1 MFERCVLC
9 VALSMPAKFVN
20 GRERVDS
27 KRLYLLERHIQH
39 QYKHWQ
45 LQQKNGSGATRSRK
59 PTLQRVGQPNL
70 NFEPHNAGD

>member
-1 MFERCVLC
+1 MCVFERCVLC
-9 VALSMPAKFVN
+9 VTLSMPAKFVN

-45 LQQKNGSGATRSRK
+45 LQQKNGSGAT
-59 PTLQRVGQPNL
+59 
-70 NFEPHNAGD
+70 